1 MTIHSIGPRTKKYIK
16 RIWIFIIR
24 DRCKKKAV
32 HKAGKY
38 LGNKIAESVLSK
50 TLATWTKSSNDN
62 IKKQEPAKG
71 IIIPPGKREKILNKL
86 RKVL

>member
-50 TLATWTKSSNDN
+50 TLAT
-62 IKKQEPAKG
+62 
-71 IIIPPGKREKILNKL
+71 
-86 RKVL
+86 